1 MKKKLAKL
9 LACILVVGLLLP
21 ATGTA
26 ALADGVDETTT
37 SGTGTPEDP
46 KLTTSTVTDTDAKT
60 GETTVTITI
69 EKEWTDEGVDGE
81 EHGTQTEVTDKAG
94 GLVSA
99 SGEANGSE
107 TTGENSS
114 EEKESTVEID
124 NGTGSVPGGPGI
136 EAEVPDVTVGLTPGS
151 EDENSETSRAWFDE
165 DTLELP
171 DWVRPEDE
179 NGRAWIT
186 EGSSTESDGTVTN
199 ITVETDAAA
208 NSTTYTKTTTTPDG
222 KLVRE
227 TVTCTRDENGNI
239 TGYSVLT
246 TETVPATTEDS
257 APPANATIN
266 ADGGW
271 TSYDYELPEKP
282 EVASPPDCDSDG
294 NVINGE
300 VVAEIRDENGSLV
313 GYTVVTVKNGVAVS
327 YSDPILG
334 RYVATTTVEEKLED
348 GLIRRTTTKTTVTK
362 MKSASRSGEVSD
374 GVRTVLGWMGDV
386 SGSVERGDME
396 TFEPG
401 IKNSGNKKT
410 DSLRDLFNRP
420 YELSE
425 YNKNADEFFQWLG
438 EYGIESAIRVKQ
450 GSVDSWQPHQFVLAG
465 ADGSKYYVYCCDF
478 DVSPKDGARYNM
490 ERIEDAD
497 YYKNNDGGAA
507 EDQIRAIV
515 RNGYWGVENTSAD
528 PASPTP
534 GSLDAFRKMLVDA
547 GLLTSEQASA
557 ITDGMALTATQAAI
571 WYYGNSGSDLLDDDD
586 IAGRYCT
593 DGKLGATDA
602 DKKALVNEIYRYL
615 IKGMPGQKA
624 DAGNTFITAEDFA
637 KDIDLTVGR
646 RNDDDRYETDI
657 SITMA
662 VIPDSSTSDLI
673 VYVTADGENI
683 GAYRLCGDG
692 SAGAENNIVN
702 AVRNADGSYTLKGV
716 PLPGGKN
723 ITLNLKGTQNIENG
737 VYLFTCA
744 KDGKPSQTF
753 VGAGAAQ
760 QDIDL
765 SVDFGFSVTDPT
777 VTVSSTGED
786 SGAEKFEWS
795 SEYYTFS
802 NDDGGS
808 RNMDVPK
815 TGDGLYGIQIAL
827 AIGMAFSLAAAL
839 MFLRRARAGEAA

>member
-9 LACILVVGLLLP
+9 LACILVVGMLLP

-26 ALADGVDETTT
+26 ALADGVDGTTT

-81 EHGTQTEVTDKAG
+81 EHGTQTEVTDKTG

-151 EDENSETSRAWFDE
+151 KDENSETSRAWFDE

-171 DWVRPEDE
+171 DWVRPADE
-179 NGRAWIT
+179 NGHAWIT

-199 ITVETDAAA
+199 ITVENDAVA

-282 EVASPPDCDSDG
+282 EVASPPDCDSEG

-334 RYVATTTVEEKLED
+334 RYVATTTVEEKLEN
-348 GLIRRTTTKTTVTK
+348 GLVRRTTTKTTVTK

-425 YNKNADEFFQWLG
+425 YDENADEFFQWLG

-478 DVSPKDGARYNM
+478 DVSPKGGARYNM

-528 PASPTP
+528 PTSPTP

-624 DAGNTFITAEDFA
+624 DAGNTLITAEDFA
-637 KDIDLTVGR
+637 KNIDLTVGR

-692 SAGAENNIVN
+692 SADAANNIAN

-744 KDGKPSQTF
+744 KDGEPSQTF

-786 SGAEKFEWS
+786 SGAEKLEWS

>member
-9 LACILVVGLLLP
+9 LACILVVGLLSP

-69 EKEWTDEGVDGE
+69 EKEWTDESVDGE
-81 EHGTQTEVTDKAG
+81 EHGTQTEVTDKTG

-151 EDENSETSRAWFDE
+151 EDENRETSRAWFDE

-199 ITVETDAAA
+199 ITVENDAAA

-227 TVTCTRDENGNI
+227 KVTCTRDENGNI

-282 EVASPPDCDSDG
+282 EVASPPDCDSEG

-386 SGSVERGDME
+386 SGSVKREDME

-410 DSLRDLFNRP
+410 DSLSDLFNRP
-420 YELSE
+420 YKLSE
-425 YNKNADEFFQWLG
+425 YDKNADEFFQWLG

-515 RNGYWGVENTSAD
+515 RNGYWGVENISAD

-547 GLLTSEQASA
+547 GLLTGEQASA

-624 DAGNTFITAEDFA
+624 DAGNTLITVEDFA

-692 SAGAENNIVN
+692 SAEAENNIVN

-744 KDGKPSQTF
+744 KDGEPSQTF

-786 SGAEKFEWS
+786 SGAEKLEWS

-827 AIGMAFSLAAAL
+827 AIGMALSLAAAL

>member
-81 EHGTQTEVTDKAG
+81 EHGTQTEVTDKTG

-151 EDENSETSRAWFDE
+151 EDENRETSRAWFDE

-199 ITVETDAAA
+199 ITVENDAAA

-282 EVASPPDCDSDG
+282 EVASPPDCDSEG

-425 YNKNADEFFQWLG
+425 YDKNADEFFQWLG

-450 GSVDSWQPHQFVLAG
+450 GNVDSWQPHQFVLAG

-547 GLLTSEQASA
+547 GLLTGEQASA

-615 IKGMPGQKA
+615 IKGMPGQKT
-624 DAGNTFITAEDFA
+624 DAGNTLITAEDFA

-692 SAGAENNIVN
+692 SADAENNIVN

-786 SGAEKFEWS
+786 SGAEKLEWS

>member
-1 MKKKLAKL
+1 
-9 LACILVVGLLLP
+9 
-21 ATGTA
+21 
-26 ALADGVDETTT
+26 
-37 SGTGTPEDP
+37 
-46 KLTTSTVTDTDAKT
+46 
-60 GETTVTITI
+60 
-69 EKEWTDEGVDGE
+69 
-81 EHGTQTEVTDKAG
+81 
-94 GLVSA
+94 
-99 SGEANGSE
+99 
-107 TTGENSS
+107 
-114 EEKESTVEID
+114 
-124 NGTGSVPGGPGI
+124 
-136 EAEVPDVTVGLTPGS
+136 
-151 EDENSETSRAWFDE
+151 
-165 DTLELP
+165 
-171 DWVRPEDE
+171 
-179 NGRAWIT
+179 
-186 EGSSTESDGTVTN
+186 
-199 ITVETDAAA
+199 
-208 NSTTYTKTTTTPDG
+208 
-222 KLVRE
+222 
-227 TVTCTRDENGNI
+227 
-239 TGYSVLT
+239 
-246 TETVPATTEDS
+246 
-257 APPANATIN
+257 
-266 ADGGW
+266 
-271 TSYDYELPEKP
+271 
-282 EVASPPDCDSDG
+282 
-294 NVINGE
+294 
-300 VVAEIRDENGSLV
+300 
-313 GYTVVTVKNGVAVS
+313 
-327 YSDPILG
+327 
-334 RYVATTTVEEKLED
+334 
-348 GLIRRTTTKTTVTK
+348 

-425 YNKNADEFFQWLG
+425 YDKNADEFFQWLG

-515 RNGYWGVENTSAD
+515 RNGYWGVENASAD

-624 DAGNTFITAEDFA
+624 DAGNTLITAEDFA

-723 ITLNLKGTQNIENG
+723 ITLKLKGTQNIENG

-744 KDGKPSQTF
+744 KDGEPSQTF

-786 SGAEKFEWS
+786 SGAEKLEWS

>member
-171 DWVRPEDE
+171 DWVRPADE

-199 ITVETDAAA
+199 ITVENDAAA

-257 APPANATIN
+257 APPVNATIN

-282 EVASPPDCDSDG
+282 EVASPPDCDSEG

-425 YNKNADEFFQWLG
+425 YDKNADEFFQWLG

-478 DVSPKDGARYNM
+478 DVSPKNGARYNM

-515 RNGYWGVENTSAD
+515 RNGYWGVENASAD

-534 GSLDAFRKMLVDA
+534 GSLDAFRKMLLDA

-624 DAGNTFITAEDFA
+624 DAGNTLITAEDFA

-692 SAGAENNIVN
+692 SADAANNIVN

-760 QDIDL
+760 QDINL

-786 SGAEKFEWS
+786 SGAEKLEWS

-827 AIGMAFSLAAAL
+827 AIGIALSLAAAL

>member
-1 MKKKLAKL
+1 M
-9 LACILVVGLLLP
+9 
-21 ATGTA
+21 
-26 ALADGVDETTT
+26 
-37 SGTGTPEDP
+37 
-46 KLTTSTVTDTDAKT
+46 
-60 GETTVTITI
+60 
-69 EKEWTDEGVDGE
+69 
-81 EHGTQTEVTDKAG
+81 
-94 GLVSA
+94 
-99 SGEANGSE
+99 
-107 TTGENSS
+107 
-114 EEKESTVEID
+114 
-124 NGTGSVPGGPGI
+124 
-136 EAEVPDVTVGLTPGS
+136 TVGLTPGS
-151 EDENSETSRAWFDE
+151 KDENSETSRTWFDE

-171 DWVRPEDE
+171 DWVRPADE

-199 ITVETDAAA
+199 ITVENDAAA

-282 EVASPPDCDSDG
+282 EVASPPDCDSEG

-348 GLIRRTTTKTTVTK
+348 GLVRRTTTKTTVTK

-410 DSLRDLFNRP
+410 DFLRDLFNRP

-425 YNKNADEFFQWLG
+425 YDENADEFFQWLG

-450 GSVDSWQPHQFVLAG
+450 GNVDSWQPHQFVLAG

-547 GLLTSEQASA
+547 GLLTSEPA
-557 ITDGMALTATQAAI
+557 
-571 WYYGNSGSDLLDDDD
+571 W
-586 IAGRYCT
+586 
-593 DGKLGATDA
+593 
-602 DKKALVNEIYRYL
+602 E
-615 IKGMPGQKA
+615 
-624 DAGNTFITAEDFA
+624 
-637 KDIDLTVGR
+637 R
-646 RNDDDRYETDI
+646 RRTDI
-657 SITMA
+657 
-662 VIPDSSTSDLI
+662 
-673 VYVTADGENI
+673 
-683 GAYRLCGDG
+683 
-692 SAGAENNIVN
+692 
-702 AVRNADGSYTLKGV
+702 
-716 PLPGGKN
+716 
-723 ITLNLKGTQNIENG
+723 
-737 VYLFTCA
+737 
-744 KDGKPSQTF
+744 
-753 VGAGAAQ
+753 
-760 QDIDL
+760 
-765 SVDFGFSVTDPT
+765 
-777 VTVSSTGED
+777 
-786 SGAEKFEWS
+786 
-795 SEYYTFS
+795 
-802 NDDGGS
+802 
-808 RNMDVPK
+808 
-815 TGDGLYGIQIAL
+815 
-827 AIGMAFSLAAAL
+827 
-839 MFLRRARAGEAA
+839 

>member
-1 MKKKLAKL
+1 MKKKLTKL

-114 EEKESTVEID
+114 EEQESTVEID

-171 DWVRPEDE
+171 DWMRPADE

-199 ITVETDAAA
+199 ITVENDAAA

-282 EVASPPDCDSDG
+282 EVASPPDCDSEG

-425 YNKNADEFFQWLG
+425 YDENADEFFQWLG

-547 GLLTSEQASA
+547 GLLTGEQASA

-624 DAGNTFITAEDFA
+624 DAGNTLITAEDFA

-723 ITLNLKGTQNIENG
+723 ITLKLKGTQNIENG

-744 KDGKPSQTF
+744 KDGEPSQTF

-786 SGAEKFEWS
+786 SGAEKLEWS

>member
-9 LACILVVGLLLP
+9 LACILVVGMLLP

-69 EKEWTDEGVDGE
+69 EKEWTDEGIDGE

-151 EDENSETSRAWFDE
+151 NDENSETSRAWFDE

-171 DWVRPEDE
+171 DWVRPADE

-208 NSTTYTKTTTTPDG
+208 NSTAYTKTTTTPDG

-282 EVASPPDCDSDG
+282 EVASPPDCDSEG

-425 YNKNADEFFQWLG
+425 YDKNADEFFQWLG

-624 DAGNTFITAEDFA
+624 DAGNTLITAEDFA

-786 SGAEKFEWS
+786 SGAEKLEWS

>member
-81 EHGTQTEVTDKAG
+81 EHGTQTEVTDKTG

-151 EDENSETSRAWFDE
+151 KDENSETFRAWFDE

-171 DWVRPEDE
+171 DWVRPADE

-199 ITVETDAAA
+199 ITVENDAAA

-266 ADGGW
+266 ADGVW

-282 EVASPPDCDSDG
+282 EVASPPDCDSEG

-313 GYTVVTVKNGVAVS
+313 GYTVVTVKNGVAVG

-425 YNKNADEFFQWLG
+425 YDENADEFFQWLG

-515 RNGYWGVENTSAD
+515 RNGYWGVENASAD

-593 DGKLGATDA
+593 DGELGATDA

-624 DAGNTFITAEDFA
+624 DAGNTLITAEDFA

-646 RNDDDRYETDI
+646 RNDDGRYETDI

-716 PLPGGKN
+716 PLPDGKN
-723 ITLNLKGTQNIENG
+723 ITLNLRGTQNIENG

-786 SGAEKFEWS
+786 SGAEKLEWS